1 MKTIMTYSL
10 SIVAALLLIS
20 ACTDYET
27 YGDKKKKERK
37 SISEFISDSA
47 FNIITETQFNAQGN
61 TTDVSKRE
69 FVLLDKS
76 KVYMQI
82 VRKGCGTPIADG
94 ENVNLLCR
102 FYEMNI
108 QDTTHVLYNSI
119 AYVFYVDKMNVRRA
133 GSTYTASFTE
143 GKMMDSYGSTVPE
156 GWLVPLPY
164 INVGRPTKEGDEI
177 AKVRL
182 IVPHSQGTVQNAKA
196 YVYPYYYEITFQR
209 ER

>member
-1 MKTIMTYSL
+1 MTTIMTYSL
-10 SIVAALLLIS
+10 SVVAALLLIS

-143 GKMMDSYGSTVPE
+143 GKMMDIYGSTVPE
-156 GWLVPLPY
+156 GWMVPLPY
-164 INVGRPTKEGDEI
+164 INVGRPENLDDET
-177 AKVRL
+177 AYVRL
-182 IVPHSQGTVQNAKA
+182 IVPHSQGTSDASSS
-196 YVYPYYYEITFQR
+196 VYPCSYEITYER
-209 ER
+209 ES